1 MQRISLVLGAV
12 LVCLAG
18 SASAVSPEA
27 AQKLVKDVTPS
38 LVAVQY
44 TYDGELGRRE
54 FVGAGLVVGEDGLI
68 ITSMTLTPQLLPDVQ
83 MKDFKIIIPGDEL
96 KEIDATFVGRDE
108 RSNLTFVRA
117 KEDSSLHWKPVKFE
131 DVPMHVG
138 EEVLSVGM
146 LGKTASYQSYFT
158 TSLVS
163 ANLRGENRHVLVT
176 PTGLAGVGSPVFNT
190 RGKAVGWVTMQAG
203 AASTPKGPHPPTQQT
218 EVKPPPR
225 TYFPPKKI
233 FYHPRKPTS

>member
-68 ITSMTLTPQLLPDVQ
+68 IASMTLTPQLLPDIQ

-108 RSNLTFVRA
+108 GSNLTFIRE
-117 KEDSSLHWKPVKFE
+117 KEDYSLHSKPVQFQ
-131 DVPMHVG
+131 DVPMHVYTT
-138 EEVLSVGM
+138 VLINV
-146 LGKTASYQSYFT
+146 
-158 TSLVS
+158 
-163 ANLRGENRHVLVT
+163 
-176 PTGLAGVGSPVFNT
+176 
-190 RGKAVGWVTMQAG
+190 
-203 AASTPKGPHPPTQQT
+203 
-218 EVKPPPR
+218 
-225 TYFPPKKI
+225 
-233 FYHPRKPTS
+233 